1 MIQGAGDRL
10 SALSQMSLN
19 PKNCPCIGRMTG
31 IVAFWFQILFWATW
45 RWGVEGAMPLLLQ
58 PWLCICHV
66 WDSCSSPS
74 VLQQLWSPRQG
85 WGNRKRGGAE
95 MEMEKREK
103 KVSRSL
109 RIWEEMLKEFQ
120 NKAKSSWSYAPL
132 ASLLLSLP
140 YFRMRN
146 PRLWA
151 RRMFLATTVKDQE
164 KVKR

>member
-1 MIQGAGDRL
+1 
-10 SALSQMSLN
+10 
-19 PKNCPCIGRMTG
+19 
-31 IVAFWFQILFWATW
+31 
-45 RWGVEGAMPLLLQ
+45 
-58 PWLCICHV
+58 
-66 WDSCSSPS
+66 
-74 VLQQLWSPRQG
+74 
-85 WGNRKRGGAE
+85 

-146 PRLWA
+146 PRL
-151 RRMFLATTVKDQE
+151 
-164 KVKR
+164 